1 MQYSNFVEYEGNIT
15 NETCYNATLAAVG
28 NSGISCG
35 YYEIKKNNID
45 GTTTEEKTCFLFEE
59 DIPKTKNM
67 ELGTKYLMDLF
78 LYYMEQKKGLSNY
91 QITASNSKGQYF
103 VYDSSKDAIIDANDP
118 SAPSDAKFI
127 SIKYLL
133 LLILLLI

>member
-15 NETCYNATLAAVG
+15 NETCYNGTLAAVG
-28 NSGISCG
+28 NTGISCG

-45 GTTTEEKTCFLFEE
+45 NTTTEEKTCFLFEE

-67 ELGTKYLMDLF
+67 ELGTKYLMELF
-78 LYYMEQKKGLSNY
+78 LYYMGNNEGLSNY

-103 VYDSSKDAIIDANDP
+103 VYDSSNDTIIDANDL
-118 SAPSDAKFI
+118 SDAKFL
-127 SIKYLL
+127 SIRYLL